1 MLETLAL
8 VLALSAAEQQL
19 PGGCGYPCNHYLHV
33 AEGAA
38 VAMVV
43 SHYYGESTAW
53 KLGLGLAVGAEIVG
67 KLQHKKVIS
76 GADIA
81 TRALGTGAGIWLYR
95 RF

>member
-1 MLETLAL
+1 MLEAVALAL
-8 VLALSAAEQQL
+8 ALAAAEQQM
-19 PGGCGYPCNHYLHV
+19 PGNCGYPCNHYLHV

-43 SHYYGESTAW
+43 SHYYGEDTAW
-53 KLGLGLAVGAEIVG
+53 KVGLGLAVGAELVG
-67 KLQHKKVIS
+67 RLQGKKMRVD
-76 GADIA
+76 DIA